1 MKYLIISKGAN
12 SYGKRITIRAE
23 IDRNEW
29 SVMECPEIDFYQYT
43 EREAIR
49 EYRKSQGLTGM
60 HFTTIHI

>member
-23 IDRNEW
+23 IDINEW
-29 SVMECPEIDFYQYT
+29 SIEKYPEIDFYQYT
-43 EREAIR
+43 EKEAIR
-49 EYRKSQGLTGM
+49 KYRREHGLTGL